1 MNLDGGRGRKCLCP
15 SGYRLT
21 GLGATCKLVSSE
33 AAAAGSCRSPARPR
47 FGHYRC
53 SRRRTGADALYPA
66 GTRCKLKCR
75 RGYRPSPV
83 NARQKCRDGR
93 WDGPDGGVL
102 CEPAT
107 GGGFGSS
114 APKPYIVCPADVTKL
129 LADTRSTS
137 AYVMFPQPKTNVD
150 WFR

>member
-1 MNLDGGRGRKCLCP
+1 MQDCI
-15 SGYRLT
+15 
-21 GLGATCKLVSSE
+21 E
-33 AAAAGSCRSPARPR
+33 SPP
-47 FGHYRC
+47 
-53 SRRRTGADALYPA
+53 
-66 GTRCKLKCR
+66 RCKLKCR

-102 CEPAT
+102 CEPVT
-107 GGGFGSS
+107 GGSEGFGGTSS
-114 APKPYIVCPADVTKL
+114 APPNTPKPYIVCPADVTKL
-129 LADTRSTS
+129 LGDTRSTS

>member
-1 MNLDGGRGRKCLCP
+1 MVADLKGQ
-15 SGYRLT
+15 
-21 GLGATCKLVSSE
+21 LV
-33 AAAAGSCRSPARPR
+33 
-47 FGHYRC
+47 H
-53 SRRRTGADALYPA
+53 LYFSL
-66 GTRCKLKCR
+66 RCKLKCR

-93 WDGPDGGVL
+93 WDGPDGGAL
-102 CEPAT
+102 CEPI
-107 GGGFGSS
+107 GGIVTSPNT
-114 APKPYIVCPADVTKL
+114 PKPYIVCPADVTKL